1 MARGLTAGMLA
12 EVVKSLI
19 NPALFLEATFISGT
33 IYVWSGYG
41 PVVWNGHTW
50 TGLGDLGKVSAIEET
65 IDTRAAGIRLELSGL
80 NPDLLNKALNECR
93 QGDPVILYFGTLTDA
108 GAVIAD
114 PYQAFNGLMD
124 VPTIDEKQGIISIT
138 VESELLDLKRAPGT
152 RFTHEDQQI
161 EFPGDLGFEYV
172 AQLQNKTLKWGAS
185 DAARQGTPSGTG
197 GGGRTDGGGIR
208 PVLDSV
214 L

>member
-1 MARGLTAGMLA
+1 MARDLTAGMLA
-12 EVVKSLI
+12 EIIKSLV
-19 NPALFLEATFISGT
+19 NPAVFVEATFVSGT

-41 PVVWNGHTW
+41 PVLWNGHTW
-50 TGLGDLGKVSAIEET
+50 TGLNDLGRVSAIEET

-93 QGDPVILYFGTLTDA
+93 QGEPVIVYFATLTDA
-108 GAVIAD
+108 GEVIAD

-124 VPTIDEKQGIISIT
+124 VPTIDEGTGIISIT

-161 EFPGDLGFEYV
+161 EFPGDLGFIYV
-172 AQLQNKTLKWGAS
+172 AQLQNKTVKWGAS
-185 DAARQGTPSGTG
+185 DAAGQGRPTGTG
-197 GGGRTDGGGIR
+197 GSGRTDGGGIR
-208 PVLDSV
+208 PVLESA